1 VFFQS
6 ETFSVAVHSAIG
18 ISEISKVTRASLAN
32 LDEPPGAV
40 GIVVDADDRSASV
53 VWNEILAEMH
63 EFDFGRAPGQPGVS
77 EPKAGVFVLP
87 NNEDHGTLETILL
100 KCGEKVYPQLIA
112 GARAWIEPLDPED
125 NTIYWYE
132 RNYAPLMPSI
142 VKENMWMR
150 TPDAQEIQ
158 KAIDWMIANKLEMQV
173 WYAYLEAIRLE
184 QMTVNDSYEISVND
198 QTVDIERWDYLIR
211 NHSGGFWAAN
221 GAENS
226 NIYKG
231 LAMLMDVK
239 ITTQSYKLGIERY
252 DAKVAN
258 LRDRLSRNKVS
269 GINTLFQYLMDTI

>member
-1 VFFQS
+1 MRRIYFVTEGPHDVEALGRLLSTLGASRIKKIDQLDTFWKRLVPRKFPHEGDLLRRVPVPVFFQS

-53 VWNEILAEMH
+53 VWNEILAEMR

-125 NTIYWYE
+125 NTIFVTSKE
-132 RNYAPLMPSI
+132 RQDLAKPAGKLKAVVAAVARSVLQIPSRTSPLSSSL
-142 VKENMWMR
+142 WGWR
-150 TPDAQEIQ
+150 
-158 KAIDWMIANKLEMQV
+158 
-173 WYAYLEAIRLE
+173 
-184 QMTVNDSYEISVND
+184 
-198 QTVDIERWDYLIR
+198 
-211 NHSGGFWAAN
+211 GWAESWLT
-221 GAENS
+221 GW
-226 NIYKG
+226 
-231 LAMLMDVK
+231 LAACL
-239 ITTQSYKLGIERY
+239 
-252 DAKVAN
+252 
-258 LRDRLSRNKVS
+258 
-269 GINTLFQYLMDTI
+269 